1 MACNGGANGWLGT
14 WRFCRATM
22 QMRLTRGIAVVRRV
36 QVGGTR
42 GCRRLY
48 EVLGPSTGTCSVSDL
63 GIVQVGLSGM
73 LMLLVPWMLVVLV
86 LYCTLLV
93 LHLE

>member
-1 MACNGGANGWLGT
+1 
-14 WRFCRATM
+14 M

-63 GIVQVGLSGM
+63 GIVEVGLSGM
-73 LMLLVPWMLVVLV
+73 LMLLVLGMDPLMLFVLV

-93 LHLE
+93 QRLE